1 MSKQHIVKS
10 VFWLTTAEIIY
21 SLSGYV
27 IHAGVGRILGPEEY
41 GRYSLVVTLTTMI
54 IMLVGWGIPSAMS
67 KYLSEIYESR
77 PELINPIKQQ
87 TIKLQ
92 VIVIG
97 ALTLIF
103 FLASP
108 LISRALNDPSLT
120 SIFRLSSLII
130 PSFAAASFYFYYYT
144 GIHRFNIQSSL
155 KVTRSLARVLF
166 IVALAYFFRIEG
178 TVIGYIL
185 APLTVF
191 FAGWTI
197 DRFWI
202 SRKYPKN
209 TKGSFDWKKLIN
221 YAWPITLF
229 MLFYEILISLDLYFV
244 KAILHDDYLTGIYNG
259 SLTVGRIPYYLFYA
273 LSIVLLPTISRS
285 TSSNNLAETK
295 KIISQSLRIMIM
307 LLLPTVIILHA
318 YATPIIN
325 LFYGS
330 GYSGA
335 AAPMQVLVFGV
346 GFLTVFYVMSYVFN
360 GAGMVKIPMYI
371 SLFGLVLNAAL
382 NYFMIQAY
390 GIMGSAIA
398 TSVTSI
404 IIMLIMLF
412 YIHKHFQGLIGFSSF
427 FKMLFAVLLMY
438 ALSLFFTATNAA
450 FMIWSVILFAFYL
463 LLLYLFRELKKEDL
477 DLLKKIIS
485 RNK

>member
-10 VFWLTTAEIIY
+10 VFWLTAAEIIY
-21 SLSGYV
+21 SLSGYA

-67 KYLSEIYESR
+67 KYLSEIYESK
-77 PELINPIKQQ
+77 PELVNPIKRQ

-92 VIVIG
+92 IIVIG
-97 ALTLIF
+97 FLTLLF
-103 FLASP
+103 FFAAP
-108 LISRALNDPSLT
+108 FIAWTLNDQSLT

-130 PSFAAASFYFYYYT
+130 PSFAAASFYFYYFT
-144 GIHRFNIQSSL
+144 GLHRFNIQSAL
-155 KVTRSLARVLF
+155 KVTRSLARVFF
-166 IVALAYFFRIEG
+166 IVGLAYFFRIEG
-178 TVIGYIL
+178 TVVGYIM

-197 DRFWI
+197 DHFWI
-202 SRKYPKN
+202 SKKYPKN
-209 TKGSFDWKKLIN
+209 AKTSFDWKKLIN

-244 KAILHDDYLTGIYNG
+244 KALLHDDYLTGIYNG

-273 LSIVLLPTISRS
+273 LSIVLLPTISKS
-285 TSSNNLAETK
+285 TSSNNGAETK
-295 KIISQSLRIMIM
+295 KIISQSLRFMIM
-307 LLLPTVIILHA
+307 LILPTITILYA
-318 YATPIIN
+318 YAAPIIS
-325 LFYGS
+325 LFYGA
-330 GYSGA
+330 GYEGA

-346 GFLTVFYVMSYVFN
+346 GFLTIFYVMSYVFN
-360 GAGMVKIPMYI
+360 GAGLVKIPMYI
-371 SLFGLVLNAAL
+371 SLFGLTLNATL
-382 NYFMIQAY
+382 NYFMIQEY

-398 TSVTSI
+398 TSVTSV

-412 YIHKHFQGLIGFSSF
+412 YIHKHFQGLISFSSF
-427 FKMLFAVLLMY
+427 FKMLFAMFLMFS
-438 ALSLFFTATNAA
+438 LSLLLTATNSA
-450 FMIWSVILFAFYL
+450 FIIWSIILFAFYL
-463 LLLYLFRELKKEDL
+463 LLLYFFREIKKEDL
-477 DLLKKIIS
+477 GLLKKIIS